1 MQAPSSRRVQV
12 QAIMYSEKIS
22 MPSRPSITRRNYVT
36 KSLCSIKGEAL
47 IYKNSFVA
55 SENGVSP
62 IARYSLKIFDTKHGR
77 WKVERGKVEWKEES
91 NVKRGVSASPRNKQG
106 VSASPIIK

>member
-1 MQAPSSRRVQV
+1 
-12 QAIMYSEKIS
+12 MYSEKIS

-55 SENGVSP
+55 TENGVSP
-62 IARYSLKIFDTKHGR
+62 IARYSSQLFDIKHGK
-77 WKVERGKVEWKEES
+77 WKVERGNVEWKEES
-91 NVKRGVSASPRNKQG
+91 IVSSYLISHR
-106 VSASPIIK
+106 

>member
-12 QAIMYSEKIS
+12 QAIMYIEKIS
-22 MPSRPSITRRNYVT
+22 RPSRPSITRRNYVT

-47 IYKNSFVA
+47 IYKNSLA
-55 SENGVSP
+55 TENGVSP
-62 IARYSLKIFDTKHGR
+62 IARYSLQIFDTKHGK
-77 WKVERGKVEWKEES
+77 WIVERGKVEWKEES
-91 NVKRGVSASPRNKQG
+91 NVKRGVSASPRNQQG

>member
-1 MQAPSSRRVQV
+1 
-12 QAIMYSEKIS
+12 
-22 MPSRPSITRRNYVT
+22 VT

-47 IYKNSFVA
+47 IYKDSFVA
-55 SENGVSP
+55 TQNGVSP
-62 IARYSLKIFDTKHGR
+62 IARYSSQLFDIKHGK
-77 WKVERGKVEWKEES
+77 WIVERGKVEWKEES